1 MPPAMLINALEAVRR
16 RVKLLGVLYG
26 VGIAVAAAV
35 GLLLFTILFDYLFN
49 LPAWPRVVLALAA
62 LGAVGYVIAR
72 WVWTPARSK
81 LSLSDVAGRLEA
93 AFPQFDDRLR
103 STVNFA
109 NGGGQPIGSDVMQK
123 RVMSEA
129 AEMAS
134 RMDLSSAIVVKPVYY
149 SAAAAA
155 AALLFLIL
163 LAVVVNPLYV
173 QIALARLVNPFG
185 GVAWPKRVQIEV
197 LGSVPQRV
205 PVGQRFDLKM
215 KLAKGDRAS
224 TRAKIFYQ
232 LDGGAV
238 QQEYMTR
245 AADGT
250 YLASLDARLDPNKPT
265 GGMKIWMTAGDDRK
279 DVAPITVLPRLS
291 LARVE
296 AIVTPPKYVG
306 DAAKPATINLAES
319 PALTAAGSEVALRL
333 AFNKTLDGGK
343 PVVVKPLNE
352 QAKAPPIEWSKVSD
366 STVIGKWTPTESL
379 RFHVVGTDTDGFQNS
394 GLEEYEVIVRP
405 DQQPTVQIEN
415 PRRNEERTPVAVVPL
430 QAVAEDD
437 YGITSLKLVV
447 DRLGDKKHWEVDL
460 VKDAAPLSGINWNRV
475 ESAGDRLRH
484 RATYTWDLAKLDGA
498 TPLKPGDVLEYHLQ
512 VRDNYNLNNQT
523 HAPVPSGKLRIT
535 IVSQEQ
541 FTDIVTN
548 EMRQV
553 AQAVGDIHK
562 KQGRTKEETADL
574 AKETEKKPAFDPADK
589 AVADRLGNQQGT
601 SAAQAKQAAGK
612 LEAIRQ
618 KMDENKSPANDLKQ
632 LANDVKDLLNNAA
645 ENPMKDAAAKISSA
659 AQQGEP
665 QKRNE
670 QFNSAAAD
678 QQRAV
683 EQLAAAMD
691 KMGSVG
697 SLQQTID
704 KLRGLLAEQQ
714 RVSKETQE
722 AGAKNL
728 GKRPEQMN
736 ADDKAKLDKAA
747 EDQQRLSEK
756 TEKAIAEMNK
766 AADQMKKQDPAS
778 SEAMSKAAK
787 TGQNQQ
793 VSPNQK
799 KAAQAAKQNQQANA
813 QNAQKQAE
821 LGIQMML
828 NELKEAER
836 RKLEELSKKLAEIQQ
851 QLAHLIR
858 RQAGHNLDN
867 LGLQGKP
874 ADKLDKELSEILLA
888 LAERDAKA
896 LPAQAPLPAVTTGQ
910 EQTERN
916 ARDVAQ
922 AIEKL
927 PDGADPSS
935 NLTRAASKMERAI
948 VGLRAKDLPG
958 AYEPPQVDAL
968 AALLEAKRIVDEQKQ
983 KADEQKEQQE
993 KEAVR
998 QAYMKIKA
1006 EQEKLNAET
1015 ARIDKAPKAADGAL
1029 NRQDAVR
1036 LGQLPGEQGKLSDRT
1051 QELEEA
1057 LSAVG
1062 SVVYIWAN
1070 KDIVTSM
1077 NQVKADLGK
1086 PATGVPT
1093 QAEQA
1098 RVVEQLDAMIKNL
1111 AVVLDPKKFEQR
1123 SGGGGGGGG
1132 GQPPGPKLPPESE
1145 LKLLRDLQKAVNNS
1159 TKKIDAEQVKD
1170 NQKLLALGNRQG
1182 ELRGLLDQTLQ
1193 KNSNGETK
1201 LRPEPDNA
1209 DQLPEEAGAEQ
1220 IEQQELEQALAGEEP
1235 NAEQIEKD
1243 LLTVG
1248 DRMARSR
1255 QRLAIKN
1262 DPGKTTQL
1270 IQERILI
1277 DLDTLIDQ
1285 AKKQAAA
1292 CKPGQGQGQQGK
1304 GEQMARARAQRQ
1316 VADVQ
1321 AKPGE
1326 KPGNPKENGQN
1337 AAQQSTAPGEAA
1349 RREEL
1354 NARMEESAAE
1364 WGRISPRTRAAVQEG
1379 ADEQVIE
1386 KYRRYVEDYY
1396 RGMAVRGAERQ

>member
-16 RVKLLGVLYG
+16 RVKLLGVVYG
-26 VGIAVAAAV
+26 IGIAVAAACA
-35 GLLLFTILFDYLFN
+35 LLLFTVLFDYLFN
-49 LPAWPRVVLALAA
+49 LPAWPRFVLSILG
-62 LGAVGYVIAR
+62 LGAVAYVVAR
-72 WVWTPARSK
+72 WIWTPARTR

-103 STVNFA
+103 STVDFA
-109 NGGGQPIGSDVMQK
+109 DGRGRPLGSDVMQQ

-134 RMDLSSAIVVKPVYY
+134 RIDLSSAIVVKPVWY
-149 SAAAAA
+149 SAGVAA
-155 AALLFLIL
+155 AALLLLIL
-163 LAVVVNPLYV
+163 LAVIVNPLYV
-173 QIALARLVNPFG
+173 QIALSRLVNPFG
-185 GVAWPKRVQIEV
+185 GVAWPKRVQIEM
-197 LGSVPQRV
+197 LGAVPTRV

-232 LDGGAV
+232 LDGGAI

-250 YLASLDARLDPNKPT
+250 YLASLDAKLDANKNT

-279 DVAPITVLPRLS
+279 DVAPITVLPRLNI
-291 LARVE
+291 ARVE

-306 DAAKPATINLAES
+306 DASKPATINLAEG
-319 PALTAAGSEVALRL
+319 PALTAAGSELSLRL
-333 AFNKTLDGGK
+333 AFNKSLDGNK
-343 PVVVKPLNE
+343 TVIVKPLND
-352 QAKAPPIEWSKVSD
+352 QTKAPPIEWSKVSD

-379 RFHVVGTDTDGFQNS
+379 RFHVIGTDTDGFQNS

-405 DQQPTVQIEN
+405 DQNPTVQIEN

-430 QAVAEDD
+430 QGVAEDD
-437 YGITSLKLVV
+437 YGITSLKLIV
-447 DRLGDKKHWEVDL
+447 DRIGDKKHWEVDL
-460 VKDAAPLSGINWNRV
+460 VKDSQAVSGVAWNRV
-475 ESAGDRLRH
+475 ESAGDRLRA
-484 RATYTWDLAKLDGA
+484 RANYSWDLAKLDA
-498 TPLKPGDVLEYHLQ
+498 AALKPGDVLEYHLQ
-512 VRDNYNLNNQT
+512 VRDNYNLNNQM

-541 FTDIVTN
+541 FTDLVTN
-548 EMRQV
+548 EMRQIG
-553 AQAVGDIHK
+553 AAIGDIAK
-562 KQGRTKEETADL
+562 KQARTKEETTDL
-574 AKETEKKPAFDPADK
+574 AKETEKKPAFDQADK

-601 SAAQAKQAAGK
+601 SAAQAKQVAGK
-612 LEAIRQ
+612 LDAIKQ
-618 KMDENKSPANDLKQ
+618 KMEENKSPAQELKQ

-645 ENPMKDAAAKISSA
+645 ENPMKDAASKINSA
-659 AQQGEP
+659 AQQNEAP
-665 QKRNE
+665 KRNE
-670 QFNSAAAD
+670 QFASANTD

-683 EQLAAAMD
+683 EQLQAAME

-704 KLRGLLAEQQ
+704 KIRDLLNEQN
-714 RVSKETQE
+714 RITKETQE
-722 AGAKNL
+722 AGKNNL
-728 GKRPEQMN
+728 GKKPEQMN
-736 ADDKAKLDKAA
+736 AEDKTKLDKAA
-747 EDQQRLSEK
+747 EDQDRLSQR

-766 AADQMKKQDPAS
+766 LSKQMEKQDPAS
-778 SEAMSKAAK
+778 SEAMKQAAQ

-793 VSPNQK
+793 VAPNQK
-799 KAAQAAKQNQQANA
+799 KASAAAKQNQQANA

-821 LGIQMML
+821 LGLQMML
-828 NELKEAER
+828 NELREAER

-851 QLAHLIR
+851 QLANLIR

-867 LGLQGKP
+867 LALQGKP
-874 ADKLDKELSEILLA
+874 AEKLDKQLSDILLP
-888 LAERDAKA
+888 LAERDMKA
-896 LPAQAPLPAVTTGQ
+896 LPPKAELPAVTTGQ

-916 ARDVAQ
+916 TRDIAQ
-922 AIEKL
+922 SVEKL

-948 VGLRAKDLPG
+948 VGLRAKDLLA

-968 AALLEAKRIVDEQKQ
+968 SALLEAKKIVDEQKQ
-983 KADEQKEQQE
+983 KADDQQEQKK

-998 QAYMKIKA
+998 AAYQKIKE

-1015 ARIDKAPKAADGAL
+1015 IRIDKAPKGADGAL
-1029 NRQDAVR
+1029 NRPDAVR
-1036 LGQLPGEQGKLSDRT
+1036 LGQLPGEQGGLADRT
-1051 QELEEA
+1051 KELEDA
-1057 LSAVG
+1057 LAAVG
-1062 SVVYIWAN
+1062 SVVYTWAN
-1070 KDIVTSM
+1070 KDIVNSM
-1077 NQVKADLGK
+1077 NQVKDDLGK

-1098 RVVEQLDAMIKNL
+1098 RIVEQLAAMIKNL
-1111 AVVLDPKKFEQR
+1111 EIKLDMNKFENR

-1132 GQPPGPKLPPESE
+1132 QPGPKLPPEAE
-1145 LKLLRDLQKAVNNS
+1145 LRLLRDLQKAINNS
-1159 TKKIDAEQVKD
+1159 TKKIDAEPKKD

-1193 KNSNGETK
+1193 KNSGGETK

-1209 DQLPEEAGAEQ
+1209 DQLPEEANVEQ
-1220 IEQQELEQALAGEEP
+1220 IEQQELEQALAGDQP

-1292 CKPGQGQGQQGK
+1292 CKPGPGK
-1304 GEQMARARAQRQ
+1304 GKPGEQMAKAQADRQ
-1316 VADVQ
+1316 VADIKGQQ
-1321 AKPGE
+1321 ARNKTSGQ
-1326 KPGNPKENGQN
+1326 NPK
-1337 AAQQSTAPGEAA
+1337 QQSVAPGQAG
-1349 RREEL
+1349 RDQDLSQKIEET
-1354 NARMEESAAE
+1354 AAE
-1364 WGRISPRTRAAVQEG
+1364 WGKISPRTRRAVQEG
-1379 ADEQVIE
+1379 ADEQIVE

-1396 RGMAVRGAERQ
+1396 RGMATRGAERQ